1 MLLSICNLQPRMPR
15 NRKETLMEHDYN
27 ELKKYYINAIVKM
40 LNNCN
45 DISLIDLIKQLLEKS
60 V

>member
-1 MLLSICNLQPRMPR
+1 
-15 NRKETLMEHDYN
+15 MEQDYIK
-27 ELKKYYINAIVKM
+27 LKKYYINAITKM

-45 DISLIDLIKQLLEKS
+45 DLSLIDLIKTLLEKC